1 VLSELKPY
9 VPLPPEEVEA
19 FANSVIDRFSNP
31 YIKHSLLSIALNSIS
46 KFKARILPT
55 ILETYDS
62 MGRLP
67 DALCFA
73 FAALV
78 WFYAGNERD
87 GRLYGLRLIPDVKI
101 EEDEILEDKAV
112 IKFVTYAPDNSTKEV
127 VTDMFAQT
135 NFCGQDLNLIP
146 GFSEKVVKY
155 ILLRASCFGSIR
167 VTAMAAL
174 NL

>member
-1 VLSELKPY
+1 

-19 FANSVIDRFSNP
+19 FAHSVSDRFSNP
-31 YIKHSLLSIALNSIS
+31 YIKHSLLSSSINSIS
-46 KFKARILPT
+46 KFKARVLPT

-87 GRLYGLRLIPDVKI
+87 GRLYGLRIIPDVTR
-101 EEDEILEDKAV
+101 EEYEVLDDKAV
-112 IKFVTYAPDNSTKEV
+112 IKVFTYAPDNSTKEV

-135 NFCGQDLNLIP
+135 NFWGRDLNLIP

-155 ILLRASCFGSIR
+155 ILLRASCFGSVR
-167 VTAMAAL
+167 YTAQTAL